1 MSFSDSLAARKRVN
15 RSNPDRSHYNSAMRF
30 RYNQNA
36 SLALAIMYALTGV
49 MALQITIPPDYVSLI
64 FPPAGIALAAMLAFG
79 PGVWPGI
86 LVGSMAVQV
95 IASLQAGADPLTWT
109 TIMVPMGAC
118 LQAFAGVWLTHRL
131 VGRAHAL
138 DTPGSIVR
146 FLAIVAPISCF
157 INASLAIPLL
167 VAGGILPIDQIIAS
181 WRNWWLGD
189 TLGVIIAAPLT
200 LAFIGQPRD
209 AWRPRRLPLGLTVAL
224 ASTMTAFVFTEIRST
239 EALRIESQ
247 FIREAE
253 NVANRVHARLSS
265 QVEML
270 YATERFAALSLG
282 FSHDDFRAFVTPILQ
297 RHIGT
302 QNFTWNPRVTAA
314 DRSGFEATIRFG
326 QHTDFRILDRDES
339 QPSRTRAAS
348 EAAEYLP
355 ILFVEPLEGNGGII
369 GLNPLSIPS
378 AASAIELTRRIRS
391 PIASEAFTLTQEQE
405 QQLGVV
411 LYMAVF
417 QEYGQTDRFMGLV
430 SSAFRMDD
438 ALRAT
443 TLEVAAL
450 DLELCLIDTDAA
462 LDNRRLSG
470 ARGCESNDWI
480 SAPLTISKPIDFASR
495 AWEIRIRAQ
504 PAFERARQ
512 TWTGW
517 GVIAIGLLSTG
528 MMLAFLLVTTGHNRR
543 ITRLVDER
551 TAELAATTLTLR
563 EEQATLSR
571 AQRIAQMGSWE
582 LDPESQALTCSDGL
596 RKLLHLPPDECSP
609 ADLLDAIAKPDRA
622 RIEQVIAQLSCEPG
636 AIALDCRTRDSDAQ
650 VMHFVIEGEWHHNKL
665 SRIRGTVQDVSAAR
679 QAEADIQ
686 QLAHYDVLTGLP
698 NRSLWMTRA
707 RSALQIAQRHEDALA
722 VLFLDLDQFKTV
734 NDSLG
739 HQVGDRLLTTVADR
753 LLSCIREEDV
763 LARLGGDEFV
773 AMLPRLTRPEDA
785 ATVARKMLDVL
796 SRPMEIDGHELRVS
810 VSIGI
815 AIHPADGSDVTT
827 LLKHADTAMYS
838 AKDAGR
844 DNFQFFVPEMNQ
856 RALERLM
863 LEGGIRRAIAHD
875 EFILHYQP
883 QIDATNGNVVGVEA
897 LLRWHHPEL
906 GLVMPDRF
914 IPVAEDSGL
923 ISPLGDLVL
932 HAACRQQV
940 KWQQQ
945 GYDKLL
951 VAINIS
957 ALQFRKPGFVDSV
970 SKALDDTGANP
981 RCIELEIT
989 ESALMQPSEALFD
1002 DLNRLGQMGLTLALD
1017 DFGTGYSSL
1026 SYLKRLPISRLKLD
1040 RSFVKDLPG
1049 DPEDAAIASAA
1060 LSMARDLGIEVV
1072 AEGVETRAQ
1081 RDYLAARGCRIM
1093 QGYLFSRPIPA
1104 SEFEQRFPVGTSI
1117 DA

>member
-1 MSFSDSLAARKRVN
+1 MKIVRTPTGSF
-15 RSNPDRSHYNSAMRF
+15 YNLAMRF
-30 RYNQNA
+30 RFNQNA
-36 SLALAIMYALTGV
+36 SFAVAIIYALTGAV
-49 MALQITIPPDYVSLI
+49 SLQITIPPEYVSLI
-64 FPPAGIALAAMLAFG
+64 FPPAGIALAAMLACG
-79 PGVWPGI
+79 LGVWPGI
-86 LVGSMAVQV
+86 LVGSMAVHV
-95 IASLQAGADPLTWT
+95 MANLQAGADPLAWT
-109 TIMVPMGAC
+109 TIMVPVGAC

-131 VGRAHAL
+131 VGPAHAL

-146 FLAIVAPISCF
+146 FLAIVAPISCL
-157 INASLAIPLL
+157 INASISIPLL
-167 VAGGILPIDQIIAS
+167 VSGGIVPIDQSIANWWS
-181 WRNWWLGD
+181 WWLGD
-189 TLGVIIAAPLT
+189 TLGVVIAAPLA

-209 AWRPRRLPLGLTVAL
+209 AWRPRRLPITITVTL
-224 ASTMTAFVFTEIRST
+224 ASVLIAFVFVEIRDA
-239 EALRIESQ
+239 EASRIESQ
-247 FIREAE
+247 FVREAE
-253 NVANRVHARLSS
+253 NVASRIQRRLSA

-270 YATERFAALSLG
+270 YAAERFAALSLG
-282 FSHDDFRAFVTPILQ
+282 FTENDFRAFVRPILQ
-297 RHIGT
+297 RHSGT
-302 QNFTWNPRVTAA
+302 QNFTWNPRVALM
-314 DRSGFEATIRFG
+314 DRNNFEATVRFS
-326 QHTDFRILDRDES
+326 QHADFRILDRDEM
-339 QPSRTRAAS
+339 QPSRTRVAS

-355 ILFVEPLEGNGGII
+355 ILFVEPLDGNRGII

-378 AASAIELTRRIRS
+378 AAPAIAQTRTARA
-391 PIASEAFTLTQEQE
+391 PIASEAFTLTQEQDE
-405 QQLGVV
+405 QLGVV
-411 LYMAVF
+411 LYMAVYQAF
-417 QEYGQTDRFMGLV
+417 GQTDRFVGLV

-438 ALRAT
+438 VLRAAM
-443 TLEVAAL
+443 LEVAAL
-450 DLELCLIDTDAA
+450 DLEVCLIDAGATPDK
-462 LDNRRLSG
+462 RRLSG
-470 ARGCESNDWI
+470 ERGCEFDDWI
-480 SAPLTISKPIDFASR
+480 SNRLAISKPIDFASR
-495 AWEIRIRAQ
+495 DWEIRMRAL
-504 PAFERARQ
+504 PAFEHARQ
-512 TWTGW
+512 TLTGW

-528 MMLAFLLVTTGHNRR
+528 MMIAFLLVTTGHNRR
-543 ITRLVDER
+543 ITKIVDKR
-551 TAELAATTLTLR
+551 TAELAATTLNLR
-563 EEQATLSR
+563 EERAALSR

-582 LDPESQALTCSDGL
+582 IDPVHQTFSCSKGL
-596 RKLLHLPPDECSP
+596 RKLLHLPPDECTSTNLLEAIST
-609 ADLLDAIAKPDRA
+609 ADRT

-636 AIALDCRTRDSDAQ
+636 AIALDCRTRDSHAQ
-650 VMHFVIEGEWHHNKL
+650 VMHFVIEGEWHHDKL
-665 SRIRGTVQDVSAAR
+665 TRILGTVQDVSAAR

-686 QLAHYDVLTGLP
+686 QLAHFDLLTGLP

-707 RSALQIAQRHEDALA
+707 RSALQTAQRHEDALA

-739 HQVGDRLLTTVADR
+739 HQIGDRLLTTVAER
-753 LLSCIREEDV
+753 LLGCMREEDV

-773 AMLPRLTRPEDA
+773 AMLPRLNRPEDA
-785 ATVARKMLDVL
+785 ATVARKMLDIL
-796 SRPMEIDGHELRVS
+796 SRPVEIEGHELRVS

-815 AIHPADGSDVTT
+815 AIHPTDGSDVTT

-883 QIDATNGNVVGVEA
+883 QIDATDGSVVGVEA

-932 HAACRQQV
+932 HATCRQQV

-951 VAINIS
+951 VGINIS

-970 SKALDDTGANP
+970 NKALNDTGANP
-981 RCIELEIT
+981 HCIELEIT

-1049 DPEDAAIASAA
+1049 DLEDAAIASAA

-1081 RDYLAARGCRIM
+1081 RDYLASRGCRIM

-1104 SEFEQRFPVGTSI
+1104 TEFEQRFPVGVNI
-1117 DA
+1117 DV